1 MTRAT
6 FTPTDEQRLKVTAL
20 VAAGVRHEVIVKQII
35 NPESG
40 EPIDP
45 KTLRKAFEEEI
56 RSATADAVAMVANA
70 LFEQAMGDG
79 PQSVTA
85 KIFFLKNRAP
95 DEWRDKATL
104 EVTGDLAERLD
115 AAFRRV
121 QD

>member
-1 MTRAT
+1 MSRAL
-6 FTPTDEQRLKVTAL
+6 FVPTDEQRLKVTTL
-20 VAAGVRHEVIVKQII
+20 VAAGVRHELIVRQII

-45 KTLRKAFEEEI
+45 KTLRRAFEEEI
-56 RSATADAVAMVANA
+56 ASATVDAVAMVANA

-95 DEWRDKATL
+95 DEWREKSTV
-104 EVTGDLAERLD
+104 EVTGDLSDRLE